1 MDRPVPA
8 FVLSD
13 ADTAQMPVRTP
24 EPVFVDR
31 TGRRRRLFAVAGG
44 VGAILLALA
53 SLVLVAGFTGAGA
66 GYLPTLPEPAGTKAR
81 GAVSTAKPSAT
92 TRPAGPAH
100 ATAGA
105 ADPRT
110 TASVPSATPT
120 PPAGV
125 TPSRTNNRKVP
136 TQTPSHKPA
145 KRA

>member
-1 MDRPVPA
+1 MSVDVREPTAEPA
-8 FVLSD
+8 
-13 ADTAQMPVRTP
+13 A

-44 VGAILLALA
+44 AGAILLALA

-66 GYLPTLPEPAGTKAR
+66 GYLPMLPQPAASKAGGTI
-81 GAVSTAKPSAT
+81 STAKPAAT
-92 TRPAGPAH
+92 TGPAVPTRAP

-105 ADPRT
+105 EDPR
-110 TASVPSATPT
+110 VSATPT

-125 TPSRTNNRKVP
+125 TPRPTRTSNRKVP
-136 TQTPSHKPA
+136 TQTPSHKQS